1 MHYYAEQLDLNGIL
15 FVCPCLCVLMVLCL
29 RSLLPIIFFQKT
41 WQHQNVYSSYVVLS
55 EKALDKGK
63 ERMMMLYGKGKKAHL
78 SPANKSPSDLMTHH
92 ILFWVVV
99 APVFKGFF
107 YCQIKLFLSAVFPII
122 HPTNQKWLINS
133 CAFNLQLSS
142 SNKKDTN
149 VNLSGNPNKTP

>member
-1 MHYYAEQLDLNGIL
+1 MYT
-15 FVCPCLCVLMVLCL
+15 V
-29 RSLLPIIFFQKT
+29 RSI
-41 WQHQNVYSSYVVLS
+41 LS

-142 SNKKDTN
+142 PQIKGHQCELEWKSKQNAIN
-149 VNLSGNPNKTP
+149 FNLLLP